1 MEPMARVLDRVLR
14 QTGLETE
21 LKGWQAVHDW
31 DDIVGPRLARHTKA
45 VGFRDGTLRIE
56 VEGSAWMHEMGFLRR
71 DLIRSL
77 NERLGD
83 ALVRDLRFQVAR
95 GGIRR

>member
-1 MEPMARVLDRVLR
+1 MARVLARVLR
-14 QTGLETE
+14 QTGLEAE
-21 LKGWQAVHDW
+21 LKGWEAVREW
-31 DDIVGPRLARHTKA
+31 DDVVGPRLARHTKA
-45 VGFRDGTLRIE
+45 LAFRDGTLSVE

-71 DLIRSL
+71 DLIRRL

-83 ALVRDLRFQVAR
+83 ALVRDLRFVVAR